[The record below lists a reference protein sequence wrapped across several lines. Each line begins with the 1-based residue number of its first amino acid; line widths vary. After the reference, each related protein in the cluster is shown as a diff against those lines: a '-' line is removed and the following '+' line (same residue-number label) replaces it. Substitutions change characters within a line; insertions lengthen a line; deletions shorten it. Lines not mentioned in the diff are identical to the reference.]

1 MIMIDGAQGEGGGQV
16 LRTALSLS
24 IAMGQPFTIENIR
37 ARRSKPGLMRQHL
50 TAVTAAAEICGGRAV
65 GAEIGGQRLRF
76 EPGAAKAG
84 DYHFRIGTA
93 GSTTLV
99 LQTILLPLAQAGA
112 PSRVVIEGGTHN
124 PSAPP
129 FDFLQHAFL
138 PLLRRIGFNVT
149 AMLKR
154 PGFYP
159 AGGGAIEIEIGTA
172 DAFAPLVLDKRGAL
186 RSRRAEAVIANLPRQ
201 IAERELAVLA
211 QRLDLKPEELCVR
224 HEPNASGP
232 GNCVLVIVQYDNL
245 CEVATS
251 FGQVNI
257 SSEAVAEEAARQIRS
272 YIAADTTVG
281 SYLAD
286 QLILPMAVAAGGRF
300 NTAAPSQ
307 HLLTNAD
314 VINRFR
320 KNAVVIESDL
330 DHRYRINVSQQYRS
344 GPIH

>member
-24 IAMGQPFTIENIR
+24 IATGQPFTIQNIR

-50 TAVTAAAEICGGRAV
+50 TAVKAATEICGGRAV

-76 EPGAAKAG
+76 EPGATRAG

-138 PLLRRIGFNVT
+138 PLLRRMGFNVT
-149 AMLKR
+149 ATLKR

-159 AGGGAIEIEIGTA
+159 AGGGAIKIEIGKA
-172 DAFAPLVLDKRGAL
+172 DAFAPLVLDERGIL
-186 RSRRAEAVIANLPRQ
+186 QSRRAEAVIANLPRQ

-211 QRLDLKPEELCVR
+211 QRLELKPEELCVR

-257 SSEAVAEEAARQIRS
+257 SSEAVAEEAVRQIRS
-272 YIAADTTVG
+272 YIAADTAVG
-281 SYLAD
+281 SHLAD

-314 VINRFR
+314 TINRFR
-320 KNAVVIESDL
+320 EGAVIIERDL
-330 DHRYRINVSQQYRS
+330 GTCCQINVSAHGTVHS
-344 GPIH
+344 